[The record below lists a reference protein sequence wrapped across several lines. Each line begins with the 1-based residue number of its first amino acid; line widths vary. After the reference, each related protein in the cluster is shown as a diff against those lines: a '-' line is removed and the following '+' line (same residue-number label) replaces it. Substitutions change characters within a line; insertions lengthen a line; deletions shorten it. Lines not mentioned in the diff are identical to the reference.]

1 LALTAAELFG
11 IKFLSQLRF
20 DITYSLKAID
30 LFLVLKQFNICI
42 GGMSKYGNYP
52 NGKYPLD
59 NKRLTVKKSN

>member
-20 DITYSLKAID
+20 DITYSLKTIN

-42 GGMSKYGNYP
+42 GECLNTATI
-52 NGKYPLD
+52 
-59 NKRLTVKKSN
+59 LTENIQWIIKD